1 MVNYI
6 WAFFII
12 TGIVYAFFTGKTDV
26 INSEIIS
33 SASTSINMILTILP
47 IMCLWLGLMNIAKE
61 SGLLKI
67 MSNNISPIVKK
78 LFPEIPKDHEALSLI
93 SSNIIMNM
101 LGLGNAATPFGLKAM
116 KSMQELNKNKD
127 VASRSM
133 ITFLVINTASVTI
146 IPTTVISFRV
156 INGATNPT
164 DILLSSII
172 TTILSCLI
180 GLILDR
186 LLYLLWRRN
195 YEYR

>member
-78 LFPEIPKDHEALSLI
+78 LFPEIPKDHEALGLI

-133 ITFLVINTASVTI
+133 ITFLVINTASVTV

>member
-78 LFPEIPKDHEALSLI
+78 LFPEIPKDHEAFGLI

>member
-12 TGIVYAFFTGKTDV
+12 VGIVYAFLTGKTDV

-67 MSNNISPIVKK
+67 MSTKISPIVKK

-116 KSMQELNKNKD
+116 KTMQELNKNKD

-133 ITFLVINTASVTI
+133 ITFLVINTASVTV

-172 TTILSCLI
+172 TTIFSCLI

>member
-12 TGIVYAFFTGKTDV
+12 VGIVYAFLTGKTDV

-33 SASTSINMILTILP
+33 SASTSINMIFTILP

-67 MSNNISPIVKK
+67 MSTKISPIVKK

-116 KSMQELNKNKD
+116 KTMQELNKNKD

-133 ITFLVINTASVTI
+133 ITFLVINTASVTV

-172 TTILSCLI
+172 TTIFSCLI

>member
-78 LFPEIPKDHEALSLI
+78 LFPEIPKDHEALGLI

-133 ITFLVINTASVTI
+133 ITFLVINTASVTV

-172 TTILSCLI
+172 TTIFSCLI

>member
-78 LFPEIPKDHEALSLI
+78 LFPEIPKDHEALGLI
-93 SSNIIMNM
+93 SSNIIRNM

>member
-12 TGIVYAFFTGKTDV
+12 AGIVYAFLTGKTDV

-67 MSNNISPIVKK
+67 MSTKISPIVKK
-78 LFPEIPKDHEALSLI
+78 LFPEIPKNHEALSLI

-116 KSMQELNKNKD
+116 KTMQELNKNKD

-133 ITFLVINTASVTI
+133 ITFLVINTASVTV

-172 TTILSCLI
+172 TTIFSCLI

>member
-78 LFPEIPKDHEALSLI
+78 LFPEIPKDHEALGLI

-172 TTILSCLI
+172 TTILSCII

>member
-133 ITFLVINTASVTI
+133 ITFLVINTASVTV